1 MTRLLMKNGRNGI
14 KMTVQEL
21 ISALLEMP
29 MGAEVVKS
37 YSVEDED
44 GEEWTVED
52 DPRVYQ
58 ASDKKV
64 WL

>member
-1 MTRLLMKNGRNGI
+1 
-14 KMTVQEL
+14 MTVQEL
-21 ISALLEMP
+21 ITALLEMP
-29 MGAEVVKS
+29 MDAEVVKS

-44 GEEWTVED
+44 GEEWTIED
-52 DPRVYQ
+52 SLCVYQ

>member
-1 MTRLLMKNGRNGI
+1 MEGMERG
-14 KMTVQEL
+14 MTVQEL
-21 ISALLEMP
+21 ITALLEMP
-29 MGAEVVKS
+29 MDAEVVKS
-37 YSVEDED
+37 YSMEDED

-52 DPRVYQ
+52 SPCVYQ